1 MNKLP
6 LQRLSYAEKIKDDH
20 QWAKDTMDAIIK
32 DYGVVTDLPT
42 SKGRATKLS
51 NYQLY
56 NNIINQADFEKECNP
71 LGVQVGQFS
80 DIIQPYNK
88 TYNKIQVLLGEEL
101 RRKFDYKVVLTNDTG
116 VRSKLFYRDHLLR
129 NYVHQQLNTILQEF
143 NLQGLEVDEASLMD
157 PADVSKFMATKYLDS
172 KEIAANKILKYLT
185 KKLNLKDLKND
196 GFKHGLIA
204 GEEIVYVSKRNGEPY
219 VSIVNPLGF
228 FFHKSHEVKFVEDSA
243 YAGHQT
249 LMSLNDILDT
259 FGSEL
264 SEEDKKRL
272 EEPYVRNSSSAVN
285 STMVYD
291 KRDYSLD
298 QYRAG
303 FDSYTSESDSP
314 LHNVFHVEWKTFKKV
329 GFINYTNEYGDP
341 ELDIV
346 SEDFEVP
353 PFAKKSKDTY
363 SWEIDSLQYS
373 LTWEWIEEVWEGIKI
388 AHDIYVNIR
397 PKEYQMRDLDNPRSV
412 KLGYHGTIYS
422 SMNAEPISLMSRMRP
437 FQYLYFLVM
446 HKLKKFIAQ
455 DMGKVFNIDV
465 TMIPP
470 NLGPEKMMYYLQNM
484 NIHFYNPLANADQP
498 GWSQRPGIVG
508 ASDMSTTEIIIGYVN
523 LLNSIDQQLS
533 DVSGVSRQR
542 EGQVMANEAVTNAQS
557 NIQMSSVITEVYF
570 HSHNLL
576 WQNVLNSLIDLA
588 SACYKHKGLTRQF
601 ILDDMSLATLELSPD
616 SLTNASFG
624 VFITNSPEEQAIFDS
639 LQQWGLGL
647 IQNDKAKFSDM
658 IKIYKAVSTEE
669 LEQQILESE
678 KQQQEQQTEE
688 RKFQQQLQQ
697 QNIEAQQ
704 QAQQQQFA
712 HEIQLKE
719 MEILSK
725 SLPSEDTSYQEKLL
739 ALKEKETEAKIKAIE
754 FKNKEIKSSSNK

>member
-6 LQRLSYAEKIKDDH
+6 QQRVSYAEKIKDDK
-20 QWAKDTMDAIIK
+20 QWAKDTIDYIIK
-32 DYGVVTDLPT
+32 DYGASTAIPA
-42 SKGRATKLS
+42 SSSRATKLS

-71 LGVQVGQFS
+71 LGIQVGQFN
-80 DIIQPYNK
+80 DVIQPYNK

-101 RRKFDYKVVLTNDTG
+101 RRKFDYKAVLTNDTG

-129 NYVHQQLNTILQEF
+129 NYVNQQLNTVLQEF
-143 NLQGLEVDEASLMD
+143 NLQGLEVDESMLMD

-172 KEIAANKILKYLT
+172 KEIAANKVLKYLS

-196 GFKHGLIA
+196 GFKHGLIS
-204 GEEIVYVSKRNGEPY
+204 GEEIIYVCKKNNEPH
-219 VSIVNPLGF
+219 VSIINPLGF
-228 FFHKSHEVKFVEDSA
+228 FYHKSQETKHIEDSS

-249 LMSLNDILDT
+249 VMSLSDILDS

-264 SEEDKKRL
+264 TEEQKQKL
-272 EEPYVRNSSSAVN
+272 EEPYIKSSFSSIN
-285 STMVYD
+285 TTMVYD
-291 KRDYSLD
+291 KTDYTTEK
-298 QYRAG
+298 QKFGY
-303 FDSYTSESDSP
+303 DSYMSDSDTP
-314 LHNVFHVEWKTFKKV
+314 MHTVFHVEWKTFKKV
-329 GFINYTNEYGDP
+329 GFINYINEYGDP
-341 ELDIV
+341 EMDIV

-353 PFAKKSKDTY
+353 PFAKKDKETY
-363 SWEIDSLQYS
+363 SWVIENIQYN
-373 LTWEWIEEVWEGIKI
+373 LTWEWIEEVWEGVKI
-388 AHDIYVNIR
+388 GDIYVNLQ
-397 PKEYQMRDLDNPRSV
+397 PKEYQMRDIDNPRSV
-412 KLGYHGTIYS
+412 KLGYHGIIYS
-422 SMNAEPISLMSRMRP
+422 AMNAEPISLMSRMRP
-437 FQYLYFLVM
+437 FQYLYFIVM
-446 HKLKKFIAQ
+446 HKLKKFIAK

-508 ASDMSTTEIIIGYVN
+508 ASDMSTTETIIGYVN
-523 LLNSIDQQLS
+523 LLNAIDQQLS

-570 HSHNLL
+570 HAHNRL
-576 WQNVLNSLIDLA
+576 WENVLNSLIDLA
-588 SACYKHKGLTRQF
+588 VACYKHKGLTRQF

-624 VFITNSPEEQAIFDS
+624 IFVTNSPEEQMIFDS
-639 LQQWGLGL
+639 IQQWGLGL

-678 KQQQEQQTEE
+678 KQQQQSIQQEQ
-688 RKFQQQLQQ
+688 KFQQDLQQ
-697 QNIEAQQ
+697 QNLQAQY
-704 QAQQQQFA
+704 QAQQEQFA
-712 HEIQLKE
+712 HEIRLKE
-719 MEILSK
+719 MDILSK
-725 SLPSEDTSYQEKLL
+725 SLDTEDNTYQEKLL

-754 FKNKEIKSSSNK
+754 LKNKQNNAG